1 MSSGLPTVVDPVKS
15 SFVGRWRIV
24 EMEQWDQEF
33 VDLVSPGH
41 ITFTRDGRGE
51 LHFGAVEVTLDWRV
65 GAAGNRVDFAFEGFD
80 EGDEV
85 SGSGWAELYGEKLT
99 GRLAF
104 HLGDESGFVAEKAG
118 KARR

>member
-1 MSSGLPTVVDPVKS
+1 MWSGLPIAVDRMKA
-15 SFVGRWRIV
+15 SFAGRWWIV

-51 LHFGAVEVTLDWRV
+51 LHFGAIDVSLDWWID
-65 GAAGNRVDFAFEGFD
+65 APASRVDFAFEGFD

-85 SGSGWAELYGEKLT
+85 LGTGWAELSGGKLT
-99 GRLAF
+99 GRIAF
-104 HLGDESGFVAEKAG
+104 DSGDESGFVAQKAG
-118 KARR
+118 KAPR

>member
-1 MSSGLPTVVDPVKS
+1 MKTA
-15 SFVGRWRIV
+15 FVGRWRIV

-41 ITFTRDGRGE
+41 ITFDRAGSGE
-51 LHFGAVEVTLDWRV
+51 LHFGAVDLTLDWRV
-65 GAAGNRVDFAFEGFD
+65 DAVGSRVDFSFEGFD

-85 SGSGWAELYGEKLT
+85 SGRGWARIEGAELKGWF
-99 GRLAF
+99 AF
-104 HLGDESGFVAEKAG
+104 HQGDESEFTARKEG

>member
-1 MSSGLPTVVDPVKS
+1 MKA
-15 SFVGRWRIV
+15 SFAGRWRIV

-41 ITFTRDGRGE
+41 ITFTRDGCGE
-51 LHFGAVEVTLDWRV
+51 LHFGAVDVSLDWRMD
-65 GAAGNRVDFAFEGFD
+65 ATGNRVDFSSEGFD

-85 SGSGWAELYGEKLT
+85 SGSGWAGLNSGKLT
-99 GRLAF
+99 GSIAF

>member
-1 MSSGLPTVVDPVKS
+1 MKS
-15 SFVGRWRIV
+15 LFAGRWRIV

-41 ITFTRDGRGE
+41 ITFARDGSGE
-51 LHFGAVEVTLDWRV
+51 LHFGAVDVSLDW
-65 GAAGNRVDFAFEGFD
+65 GADATGNRVDFSFEGFD

-85 SGSGWAELYGEKLT
+85 SGMGWAERNDGKLT
-99 GRLAF
+99 GRIAF
-104 HLGDESGFVAEKAG
+104 HLGDESGFVAQKAG

>member
-1 MSSGLPTVVDPVKS
+1 MSSGLPIVVDRMKS
-15 SFVGRWRIV
+15 SFAGRWRIV

-41 ITFTRDGRGE
+41 ITFTLEGRGE
-51 LHFGAVEVTLDWRV
+51 LHFGAVDVSLDWRV
-65 GAAGNRVDFAFEGFD
+65 DATGNRVDFAFEGFD

-85 SGSGWAELYGEKLT
+85 SGTGWAELNGGKLT
-99 GRLAF
+99 GRIAF
-104 HLGDESGFVAEKAG
+104 HSGDESGFVAQKAG

>member
-1 MSSGLPTVVDPVKS
+1 MPTDVEHMKTPFIGS
-15 SFVGRWRIV
+15 WRIV
-24 EMEQWDQEF
+24 EMEQWDQDF

-41 ITFTRDGRGE
+41 ITFTRGGRGE
-51 LHFGAVEVTLDWRV
+51 LHFGAVDATLDWR
-65 GAAGNRVDFAFEGFD
+65 ADATANRVDFSFEGFD

-85 SGSGWAELYGEKLT
+85 SGRGWADLSGENLT
-99 GRLAF
+99 GRIAF